1 MKLLIVDDHAV
12 LRDGLAALLGQASPG
27 VEVVQARDVDAA
39 LVMIEA
45 HPDLDIVVMDLLM
58 PGVGGLEA
66 LDRLGRVRPGLP
78 VIVLSSSEDPRDVRA
93 ALGRGALGYVPKS
106 ASHHTLLSAVALV
119 LAGELYVPPLMVGAA
134 AALEPPQPATPS
146 LTGRQA
152 DVLRLLAEGRSNKAI
167 AAALGLSEK
176 TVKVHVTAVLKALDA
191 VNRTQAADASRRLGL
206 I

>member
-12 LRDGLAALLGQASPG
+12 LRDGLAALLGQAAPDMA
-27 VEVVQARDVDAA
+27 VLQARDVDGA
-39 LVMIEA
+39 LAQIEA
-45 HPDLDIVVMDLLM
+45 HPDLDIVVLDLLM

-119 LAGELYVPPLMVGAA
+119 LTGELYVPPLMVGAPA
-134 AALEPPQPATPS
+134 ADRRAQPQTPALTA
-146 LTGRQA
+146 RQA
-152 DVLRLLAEGRSNKAI
+152 DVLRLLAEGRSNRAI
-167 AAALGLSEK
+167 AEALGLSEK

-191 VNRTQAADASRRLGL
+191 ANRTQAAEAGRRLGL